1 MGMIKQFVF
10 VVLCLISFFNVLI
23 LQVISQL
30 NDLLGT
36 SNRTV
41 QIALATVILKYI
53 FILCLFLCI
62 AQA

>member
-53 FILCLFLCI
+53 VILCLFLCI